1 MGTLFALSK
10 SATSTALDISEIALL
25 LFGIVLTAGLI
36 GEYAKSE
43 RWKKH
48 VKIFEMLVIIGVAG
62 ELFADGGIF
71 LFSTYLQT
79 IAEQEIADLTK
90 VAGTAKASAEAAA
103 SAASR
108 AETAANDLQNQL
120 LFEGPRE
127 KLLGRAA
134 KSFVDA
140 MRPFAGQ
147 KIEIRINPSG
157 IHDPKD
163 AEEMRGFVS
172 SIKFFLG
179 QVSGWFIS
187 EAQGDNGW
195 GITLAVRRKSSLAT
209 RNAANAL
216 ASAFVYSGMTDMN
229 KQKPVARVV
238 DAGSVIDREN
248 GPPDTIVLYV
258 GRHP

>member
-1 MGTLFALSK
+1 MSLFPSWLLSLCLWLASLSSGALWSYG
-10 SATSTALDISEIALL
+10 SAFVVLVGVVGETITELTEWIKPESARKKIAKISA
-25 LFGIVLTAGLI
+25 IVLILGLTGDLLAI
-36 GEYAKSE
+36 RETQLE
-43 RWKKH
+43 
-48 VKIFEMLVIIGVAG
+48 VA
-62 ELFADGGIF
+62 A
-71 LFSTYLQT
+71 
-79 IAEQEIADLTK
+79 LTK
-90 VAGTAKASAEAAA
+90 EAGNAKDSAERAAN
-103 SAASR
+103 AASR

-127 KLLGRAA
+127 KLLGRVA

-157 IHDPKD
+157 IPDPKD
-163 AEEMRGFVS
+163 AEEMRGFVN

-179 QVSGWFIS
+179 QVSGWSIS
-187 EAQGDNGW
+187 ETQGDNGW

-216 ASAFVYSGMTDMN
+216 ASAFVNSGVTDMN

-248 GPPDTIVLYV
+248 GPPETIVLYV